1 MAVDLYQVILG
12 GIAVAIMVLIPIF
25 VVVIYDLL
33 VGRWDGGLRR
43 WRDRRSSA
51 AAHRQAVRELRHQ
64 QGVPIEQLA
73 ADLRRLRA
81 ILGTDAH
88 RSAAHQMGN
97 RLAYDK
103 LLMQVCE
110 MLEIEHDL
118 EGDSIG
124 FERDIERIRVEAELE
139 RAGLILSDRRFGQA
153 A

>member
-1 MAVDLYQVILG
+1 MAVDLYQVMLG
-12 GIAVAIMVLIPIF
+12 GIAVAIMVLVPI
-25 VVVIYDLL
+25 VSVLLYDLL
-33 VGRWDGGLRR
+33 AGRWDGGIRR
-43 WRDRRSSA
+43 WRERRSSA
-51 AAHRQAVRELRHQ
+51 AAHRRAVRELRHR
-64 QGVPIEQLA
+64 QGIPIEQLA
-73 ADLRRLRA
+73 ADLRRLRG

-103 LLMQVCE
+103 LLMQACE

-124 FERDIERIRVEAELE
+124 FERDIERIRLEAELE

>member
-12 GIAVAIMVLIPIF
+12 GIAVAIMVLVPI
-25 VVVIYDLL
+25 VSVLLYDLL
-33 VGRWDGGLRR
+33 AGRWDGGIRR
-43 WRDRRSSA
+43 WRERRSSA
-51 AAHRQAVRELRHQ
+51 AAHRRAVRELRHRR
-64 QGVPIEQLA
+64 GIPIEQLA
-73 ADLRRLRA
+73 ADLRRLRG

-103 LLMQVCE
+103 LLMQACE

-124 FERDIERIRVEAELE
+124 FERDIERIRLEAELE